1 MGREKLESAIET
13 LKGQYFSLSWVY
25 QDVTANHK
33 LEKILRWPGPPE
45 DDILIVVH
53 QCGGEQEPFHHHDFF
68 YFNFT
73 YKGEYDSLSYK
84 YDNRITIR
92 EGELYA
98 GQPFAGHALCA
109 HDDRETVII
118 GVLIQKDTFFRT
130 FLPMFSSNSRLF
142 HFLIDPATN
151 QFSDEYIHMKI
162 ENDCNVRTLL
172 KMMVIEYADQQEDTQ
187 EVLRPLALAFLQQ
200 IARQY
205 AAQHEA
211 EIPDRLSDKIIQYI
225 STHTDS
231 VSLKEI
237 AKRFSYNPNYISGLL
252 HRETGRSFSEI
263 LLEQRMERAACLLR
277 GTSLSVEEVASMLG
291 YSNSSNFYKAFRG
304 YYHQSPREFVE

>member
-1 MGREKLESAIET
+1 MGREKLESAIKT

-33 LEKILRWPGPPE
+33 QEKMLRWPGPPE

-162 ENDCNVRTLL
+162 D
-172 KMMVIEYADQQEDTQ
+172 YD
-187 EVLRPLALAFLQQ
+187 F
-200 IARQY
+200 
-205 AAQHEA
+205 
-211 EIPDRLSDKIIQYI
+211 EIFI
-225 STHTDS
+225 
-231 VSLKEI
+231 
-237 AKRFSYNPNYISGLL
+237 
-252 HRETGRSFSEI
+252 
-263 LLEQRMERAACLLR
+263 
-277 GTSLSVEEVASMLG
+277 
-291 YSNSSNFYKAFRG
+291 
-304 YYHQSPREFVE
+304 